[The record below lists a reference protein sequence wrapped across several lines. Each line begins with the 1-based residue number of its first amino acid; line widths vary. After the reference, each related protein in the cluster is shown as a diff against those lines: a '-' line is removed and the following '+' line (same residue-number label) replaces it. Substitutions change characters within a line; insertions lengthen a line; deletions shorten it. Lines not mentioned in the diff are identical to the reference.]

1 MIHLYI
7 INGCPFCHKAE
18 LLLKSLKLRTN
29 RITFE
34 ISDKYKYKKRN
45 KMNTFPQI
53 FYIKDKKEYK
63 IGGLDELEYLISIVE
78 IKKKFNFD
86 YKTISFFEKNI

>member
-7 INGCPFCHKAE
+7 ISGCPFCHKAE
-18 LLLKSLKLRTN
+18 LLLNSLKINTKK
-29 RITFE
+29 ITVKT
-34 ISDKYKYKKRN
+34 IDKLKYKRQH

-53 FYIKDKKEYK
+53 LYVKDDKKYK

>member
-1 MIHLYI
+1 MILLYI

-18 LLLKSLKLRTN
+18 LLLNSLKIRT
-29 RITFE
+29 RKITVKT
-34 ISDKYKYKKRN
+34 SDKLKYKKQN

-53 FYIKDKKEYK
+53 LYLKDSKRYK

-86 YKTISFFEKNI
+86 NKTLSFFEKNI

>member
-7 INGCPFCHKAE
+7 ISGCPFCHKTE
-18 LLLKSLKLRTN
+18 LLLNSLKIKTRKIMVKT
-29 RITFE
+29 
-34 ISDKYKYKKRN
+34 SDKLKYKKLH

-53 FYIKDKKEYK
+53 LYVKNNKQYK